1 MKMGLLMIGGEMSDI
16 LTTAL
21 QFAAQGIC
29 VVPVATDGSKRP
41 GIASWKEYQN
51 RRPTTDELIAWFS
64 NSQGVGVICGAVS
77 GNLEMLE
84 LEGRAV
90 AAKMHKEIKEIAEN
104 SGLGDLWSR
113 LNDGYVETTPSG
125 GIHWLYRI
133 DGEVPG
139 NTKLSR
145 RPGENGGVDVLAE
158 TRGEGGFVIV
168 APTAGTCHP
177 SGGQWRILVGGPD
190 TIPTLTRDERDALHD
205 LFAIFDELPKADFI
219 AEEIARK
226 SDGPVT
232 PGDDYNARVS
242 WHQILEPLGWSSVYT
257 NREGVTA
264 WRRPGKSIG
273 ISATTNH
280 AGTDKF
286 YCFSTSTIFDAGSS
300 YSKFAAYALIEH
312 QGSFSEAA
320 RSLRRLGYGASAEIP
335 MTTLGEYNPSG
346 VQMHDEEGNVIV
358 DSSWIPK
365 FIESLDLEAD
375 VEPTM
380 LRREDGNHILYAGK
394 INAIFGESESGKT
407 WVALEA
413 VRQELAKGNRV
424 FYIDFEDS
432 ARGIMNR
439 LKTLKTPP
447 EALSGF
453 LYANPDTAYSPA
465 ISEALMAT
473 LAEFEPSLIVV
484 DGVNAAMNLMG
495 LDLEKNKDATEFSQ
509 RILRPLRSF
518 GSGILTID
526 HVTKSKDTRGNYA
539 IGAQAKRADI
549 DGVAISVSVEQPFG
563 RGIDGA
569 LALTVTK
576 DRPGF
581 VRAICPDA
589 KTLGMAN
596 VKSSNDTLTVS
607 ISGGSVAIPNR
618 HQKMEM
624 VADLLCR
631 HGSQLGRREISE
643 LLRKEG
649 QGIGNEELVDVIDA
663 LVMKGSVSYRKDGRK
678 FLYGFR
684 APYLASDVNVFEP
697 VDNLGSE

>member
-1 MKMGLLMIGGEMSDI
+1 M
-16 LTTAL
+16 T
-21 QFAAQGIC
+21 
-29 VVPVATDGSKRP
+29 
-41 GIASWKEYQN
+41 
-51 RRPTTDELIAWFS
+51 WFQS
-64 NSQGVGVICGAVS
+64 AQGVGVICGKVS

-90 AAKMHKEIKEIAEN
+90 ASKMHKEIKEIAEN
-104 SGLGDLWSR
+104 SGLGELWAK
-113 LNDGYVETTPSG
+113 LNSGYVETTPSG

-133 DGEVPG
+133 DGDVPG
-139 NTKLSR
+139 NTKLAR
-145 RPGENGGVDVLAE
+145 RPGENGGVDVFAE

-177 SGGQWRILVGGPD
+177 SGGEWRILVGGPD
-190 TIPTLTRDERDALHD
+190 TIPTLSREERDSLHN
-205 LFAIFDELPKADFI
+205 LFSMFDELPKADYI
-219 AEEIARK
+219 AEEISAK
-226 SDGPVT
+226 ADGPLT
-232 PGDDYNARVS
+232 PGDDYNQRVT
-242 WHQILEPLGWSSVYT
+242 WRQILEPLGWTVVYT

-286 YCFSTSTIFDAGSS
+286 YCFTTSSIFEAETS

-312 QGSFSEAA
+312 AGDFRQAA
-320 RSLRRLGYGASAEIP
+320 RALRHLGYGGQTE
-335 MTTLGEYNPSG
+335 MTPLQSLPPVGGDYNPSG

-365 FIESLDLEAD
+365 LIESIDLASD
-375 VEPTM
+375 TEPEM
-380 LRREDGNHILYAGK
+380 LRREDGHSILYPGK

-413 VRQELAKGNRV
+413 VRQELSRGNWV
-424 FYIDFEDS
+424 VYIDFEDS

-439 LKTLKTPP
+439 LKTLKTPQ
-447 EALSGF
+447 EAFSRF
-453 LYANPDTAYSPA
+453 LYANPDSAYTPA
-465 ISEALMAT
+465 ISEALLAT
-473 LAEFEPSLIVV
+473 LSEFKPSLVVV

-509 RILRPLRSF
+509 RILRPLRTF

-563 RGIDGA
+563 RGTDGA
-569 LALTVTK
+569 LSLTVTK

-589 KTLGMAN
+589 KTLGIAN
-596 VKSSNDTLTVS
+596 IKSLEDGTLKLS
-607 ISGGSVAIPNR
+607 ISGGTVRITTKE
-618 HQKMEM
+618 QKMEM
-624 VADLLCR
+624 VSEFLRR
-631 HGSQLGRREISE
+631 HGYEMGRNEIVE
-643 LLRKEG
+643 GLRKEG
-649 QGIGNEELVDVIDA
+649 FAIGNIEIKQVIDA
-663 LVMKGSVSYRKDGRK
+663 LVASGSVSYRKTGQK
-678 FLYGFR
+678 YLYGH
-684 APYLASDVNVFEP
+684 LADFISVDVKEWTP
-697 VDNLGSE
+697 EL

>member
-1 MKMGLLMIGGEMSDI
+1 MSEV
-16 LTTAL
+16 LTRAL

-29 VVPVATDGSKRP
+29 TVPVAVDGSKRP
-41 GIASWKEYQN
+41 GIASWKEYQT
-51 RRPTTDELIAWFS
+51 RRPTTEELMTWFS
-64 NSQGVGVICGAVS
+64 SAQGVGVICGAVS

-90 AAKMHKEIKEIAEN
+90 AMKMHKEIKEIAEN
-104 SGLGDLWSR
+104 SGLGDLWNKLQS
-113 LNDGYVETTPSG
+113 GYVETTPSG

-139 NTKLSR
+139 NTKLAR

-177 SGGQWRILVGGPD
+177 SGGEWRILVGGPD

-205 LFAIFDELPKADFI
+205 LFSIFDELPKADFI
-219 AEEIARK
+219 AEEITARP
-226 SDGPVT
+226 DGPLS
-232 PGDDYNARVS
+232 PGDDYNQRVS
-242 WHQILEPLGWSSVYT
+242 WHQILEPLGWTVVYT

-286 YCFSTSTIFDAGSS
+286 YCFTTSSIFEAQTS

-312 QGSFSEAA
+312 AGDFREAA
-320 RSLRRLGYGASAEIP
+320 RALRRLGYGDTRELG
-335 MTTLGEYNPSG
+335 TLAPVGGDYNPSG
-346 VQMHDEEGNVIV
+346 VQMHDEEGNVIA
-358 DSSWIPK
+358 DSSWIPRI
-365 FIESLDLEAD
+365 IESLDLESD
-375 VEPTM
+375 TEPEM
-380 LRREDGNHILYAGK
+380 LRREDGHFILYPGK
-394 INAIFGESESGKT
+394 INAVFGESESGKT

-413 VRQELAKGNRV
+413 VRQELNKGKRV

-432 ARGIMNR
+432 ARGILNR
-439 LKTLKTPP
+439 LKTLKTSE
-447 EALSGF
+447 EALSRF
-453 LYANPDTAYSPA
+453 LYANPDTPYSPA

-473 LAEFEPSLIVV
+473 LSEFEPSLIVV

-509 RILRPLRSF
+509 KILRPLRTF

-563 RGIDGA
+563 RGTDGA
-569 LALTVTK
+569 VALTVTK

-596 VKSSNDTLTVS
+596 IRSHEDGTLTLS
-607 ISGGSVAIPNR
+607 ISGGTVRITTKE
-618 HQKMEM
+618 QKMEM
-624 VADLLCR
+624 VSDFLRR
-631 HGSQLGRREISE
+631 HGYEMGRNEIAE
-643 LLRKEG
+643 QLRKEG
-649 QGIGNEELVDVIDA
+649 IGIGNMELKQVIDS
-663 LVMKGSVSYRKDGRK
+663 LVLAGSISYRKVGQK
-678 FLYGFR
+678 YLYGHQADFIS
-684 APYLASDVNVFEP
+684 ADVKEWVPASE
-697 VDNLGSE
+697 

>member
-1 MKMGLLMIGGEMSDI
+1 MSEV
-16 LTTAL
+16 LTRAL

-29 VVPVATDGSKRP
+29 AVPVATDGSKRP
-41 GIASWKEYQN
+41 GIASWKEYQS
-51 RRPTTDELIAWFS
+51 RRPTSDELVTWFGS
-64 NSQGVGVICGAVS
+64 ASGVGVICGAVS

-90 AAKMHKEIKEIAEN
+90 ARKMHKEIKEIAEN
-104 SGLGDLWSR
+104 SGLGDLWAK
-113 LNDGYVETTPSG
+113 LNQGYVETTPSG

-139 NTKLSR
+139 NTKLAR

-168 APTAGTCHP
+168 APTGGTCHP
-177 SGGQWRILVGGPD
+177 SGGEWRILVGGPD
-190 TIPTLTRDERDALHD
+190 TIPTLTRDERDSLHD
-205 LFAIFDELPKADFI
+205 LFSMFDELPKADFI
-219 AEEIARK
+219 AEEITAK
-226 SDGPVT
+226 PDGPLS
-232 PGDDYNARVS
+232 PGDDYNQRVS
-242 WHQILEPLGWSSVYT
+242 WHQILEPLGWTVVYT

-286 YCFSTSTIFDAGSS
+286 YCFTTSSMFEAETS

-312 QGSFSEAA
+312 AGDFRQAA
-320 RSLRRLGYGASAEIP
+320 RALRSLGYGGQTELKPLQALP
-335 MTTLGEYNPSG
+335 VVGGDYNPSG

-365 FIESLDLEAD
+365 LIESIDLEAD
-375 VEPTM
+375 TEPQM
-380 LRREDGNHILYAGK
+380 LKREDGHSILYPGK

-413 VRQELAKGNRV
+413 VRQELTKGSWV
-424 FYIDFEDS
+424 MYIDFEDS

-439 LKTLKTPP
+439 LKTLKTPQ
-447 EALSGF
+447 EAFSRF
-453 LYANPDTAYSPA
+453 LYANPDSAYTPA
-465 ISEALMAT
+465 ISEALLAT
-473 LAEFEPSLIVV
+473 LSEFKPSLVVV

-509 RILRPLRSF
+509 RILRPLRTF

-563 RGIDGA
+563 RGTDGA

-589 KTLGMAN
+589 KSLGIANIKSLPDGTLKLSITGGTVHISNAEQRMEQVSQFLAAHGYEMNFNEIKKRLKDEGSGM
-596 VKSSNDTLTVS
+596 
-607 ISGGSVAIPNR
+607 GSDMVRQALDGLVA
-618 HQKMEM
+618 
-624 VADLLCR
+624 
-631 HGSQLGRREISE
+631 
-643 LLRKEG
+643 
-649 QGIGNEELVDVIDA
+649 
-663 LVMKGSVSYRKDGRK
+663 KGSVTLRQVGQKNLYTHRSA
-678 FLYGFR
+678 FL
-684 APYLASDVNVFEP
+684 ATDVSAWEP
-697 VDNLGSE
+697 NL

>member
-1 MKMGLLMIGGEMSDI
+1 MSDI

-21 QFAAQGIC
+21 QFAAQGVC

-41 GIASWKEYQN
+41 GIASWKEYQE
-51 RRPTTDELIAWFS
+51 RRPTTDELMQWFS
-64 NSQGVGVICGAVS
+64 NAQGVGVICGAVS

-90 AAKMHKEIKEIAEN
+90 ASKMHKEIKEIAEN
-104 SGLGDLWSR
+104 SGLGELWAK
-113 LNDGYVETTPSG
+113 LNSGYVETTPSG

-139 NTKLSR
+139 NTKLAR

-177 SGGQWRILVGGPD
+177 SGGEWRILVGGPD

-205 LFAIFDELPKADFI
+205 LFSIFDELPKADFI
-219 AEEIARK
+219 AEEISAK
-226 SDGPVT
+226 TDAPLS
-232 PGDDYNARVS
+232 PGDDYNQRVT
-242 WHQILEPLGWSSVYT
+242 WKQILEPLGWTVVYT

-286 YCFSTSTIFDAGSS
+286 YCFTTSSVFEAETS
-300 YSKFAAYALIEH
+300 YSKFAVYALIEH
-312 QGSFSEAA
+312 GGDFKASA
-320 RSLRRLGYGASAEIP
+320 RALRQLGYGGQSE
-335 MTTLGEYNPSG
+335 LGSLPPVGADYNPSG

-365 FIESLDLEAD
+365 VIESLDLEAD

-380 LRREDGNHILYAGK
+380 LRREDGNNILYPGK

-413 VRQELAKGNRV
+413 VRQELAKGNKV

-439 LKTLKTPP
+439 LKTLKTPQ
-447 EALSGF
+447 EALSRF
-453 LYANPDTAYSPA
+453 LYANPDTAYTPA
-465 ISEALMAT
+465 ISEAIQAT
-473 LAEFEPSLIVV
+473 LAEFEPTLIVV

-509 RILRPLRSF
+509 RILRPLRTF

-589 KTLGMAN
+589 KTLGIAN
-596 VKSSNDTLTVS
+596 IKSGGDTLSVS
-607 ISGGSVAIPNR
+607 ITGGTVKISSR
-618 HQKMEM
+618 EQKMQAVTEM
-624 VADLLCR
+624 LQR
-631 HGSQLGRREISE
+631 HGYEMGRNQIAEQ
-643 LLRKEG
+643 LRKEG
-649 QGIGNEELVDVIDA
+649 QTIGNDELKQVIDSLLTA
-663 LVMKGSVSYRKDGRK
+663 GAIDYRKEGQK
-678 FLYGFR
+678 YLYGFR
-684 APYLASDVNVFEP
+684 APFFANDVSAWNP
-697 VDNLGSE
+697 DA

>member
-1 MKMGLLMIGGEMSDI
+1 MSEI

-29 VVPVATDGSKRP
+29 TVPVATDGSKRP
-41 GIASWKEYQN
+41 GIASWKEYQD
-51 RRPTTDELIAWFS
+51 RRPEPEELMTWFAH
-64 NSQGVGVICGAVS
+64 SQGVGVICGKVS

-90 AAKMHKEIKEIAEN
+90 AAKMHKDIKEIAEN
-104 SGLGDLWSR
+104 SGLADLWAR
-113 LNDGYVETTPSG
+113 LNNGYVETTPSG
-125 GIHWLYRI
+125 GLHWLYRI

-139 NTKLSR
+139 NTKLAR

-177 SGGQWRILVGGPD
+177 SGGQWRMLVGSVE
-190 TIPTLTRDERDALHD
+190 TIPTLTMDEREALHN
-205 LFAIFDELPKADFI
+205 LFTMFDEIPKAEFI
-219 AEEIARK
+219 AEEIATK
-226 SDGPVT
+226 TDGPTT
-232 PGDDYNARVS
+232 PGDDYNQRVS
-242 WHQILEPLGWSSVYT
+242 WKQILEPLGWTVVYT
-257 NREGVTA
+257 NRDGVTA

-286 YCFSTSTIFDAGSS
+286 YCFSTSTIFEAGSS

-312 QGSFSEAA
+312 HGDFREAA
-320 RSLRRLGYGASAEIP
+320 RSLRRLGYGAQTELN
-335 MTTLGEYNPSG
+335 TLVGGDYNPSG

-365 FIESLDLEAD
+365 VIEAIDLEAD
-375 VEPTM
+375 VEPSM
-380 LRREDGNHILYAGK
+380 LRREDGNHILYPGK

-413 VRQELAKGNRV
+413 VRQELARGNKV

-447 EALSGF
+447 EALSRF
-453 LYANPDTAYSPA
+453 LYANPDTPYSPA
-465 ISEALMAT
+465 ISEALLAT
-473 LAEFEPSLIVV
+473 LAEFEPTLVVV

-509 RILRPLRSF
+509 RILRPLRTF
-518 GSGILTID
+518 NSGILTID

-563 RGIDGA
+563 RGTDGA

-589 KTLGMAN
+589 KSLGIAN
-596 VKSSNDTLTVS
+596 VKSNGESLTVS
-607 ISGGSVAIPNR
+607 ISGGTVRISSR
-618 HQKMEM
+618 EQKMET
-624 VADLLCR
+624 VADLLQR
-631 HGSQLGRREISE
+631 HGYEMGRNEIAE
-643 LLRKEG
+643 QLRKEG
-649 QGIGNEELVDVIDA
+649 HSIGNDELKQVIDSLLMA
-663 LVMKGSVSYRKDGRK
+663 RSIDYRKQGQK
-678 FLYGFR
+678 YLYGFR
-684 APYLASDVNVFEP
+684 APFFAHDVKAFNADE
-697 VDNLGSE
+697 